1 MKLTRLPQAY
11 GRNIIVKLDKSEE
24 KTDGGII
31 SVGTLSNFSTGE
43 VASVASLCL
52 EDCVGSDDID
62 FDCVIIN
69 EGERLMFPPPYMIF
83 DFEGDNYAVI
93 RFTDV
98 IAKL

>member
-24 KTDGGII
+24 T
-31 SVGTLSNFSTGE
+31 FSTGE
-43 VASVASLCL
+43 IASVAELCL
-52 EDCVGSDDID
+52 EDCVEPSDID
-62 FDCVIIN
+62 YDCVIIN
-69 EGERLMFPPPYMIF
+69 RGERVMFCHRPYTTF
-83 DFEGDNYAVI
+83 DFEGDSYVVI